1 VVGVATSGTITCSA
15 IGGGVVVGAGIV
27 VVDDVAGGAVV
38 VVVVDAVVVVVVRIV
53 VDVATVVVAAMDVVV
68 VEVVV
73 VDVVVVVEVVDV
85 VVGAGPPPPPDEA
98 IVTAIDCDVGVRVV
112 AALPA
117 VSVTENDVARC
128 SSEFTVPPP
137 LVAVDVAVIVHTV
150 ADVCATEIAEMFTKS
165 KSVPSVVE
173 IVEQVIAS
181 SPVTVN
187 VIDAEVAVAA
197 DRANVSVGAVLSMVT
212 FVASALAV
220 GPLFAAA
227 SATELAAR
235 RATTVPSDVHV
246 TDTVTDVPEVADG
259 VKAQPVAVP
268 VLLKSPAAMPETDS
282 EKLSV

>member
-1 VVGVATSGTITCSA
+1 
-15 IGGGVVVGAGIV
+15 VVVNA
-27 VVDDVAGGAVV
+27 A
-38 VVVVDAVVVVVVRIV
+38 VVVVVRIG
-53 VDVATVVVAAMDVVV
+53 VDVATVVVAAMVVVV
-68 VEVVV
+68 VEVVD

-85 VVGAGPPPPPDEA
+85 VVGAGPPPPPPDEA

-112 AALPA
+112 AAFPA

-165 KSVPSVVE
+165 KSVPSVAE
-173 IVEQVIAS
+173 IVEHVIAS

-187 VIDAEVAVAA
+187 VIDADVAVAA

-212 FVASALAV
+212 VVASALAV

-227 SATELAAR
+227 SATEFAAR

-246 TDTVTDVPEVADG
+246 TDTVTEVPEVADG
-259 VKAQPVAVP
+259 VNVQPAAVP